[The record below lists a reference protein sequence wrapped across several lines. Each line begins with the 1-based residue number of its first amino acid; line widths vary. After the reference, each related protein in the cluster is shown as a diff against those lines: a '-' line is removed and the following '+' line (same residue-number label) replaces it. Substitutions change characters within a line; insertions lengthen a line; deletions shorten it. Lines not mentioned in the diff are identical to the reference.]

1 VTLDHI
7 DRAHAELASSPRIL
21 TLERASLHEQLV
33 AAAVAV
39 QGCSGSGWVAVG
51 SIEQIKAVR
60 MSLEWV
66 AVDNYWLRYGMFNK
80 RWRWQWQ
87 WLGGGGCG
95 GAGVEWQWLGGSG
108 LDRADQRGQNEPRMG
123 GSGCVLA
130 EIWDV

>member
-1 VTLDHI
+1 
-7 DRAHAELASSPRIL
+7 
-21 TLERASLHEQLV
+21 
-33 AAAVAV
+33 
-39 QGCSGSGWVAVG
+39 
-51 SIEQIKAVR
+51 
-60 MSLEWV
+60 
-66 AVDNYWLRYGMFNK
+66 MFNK
-80 RWRWQWQ
+80 KWRWLWQ